1 MKIAIC
7 DDEAKYRKTIADF
20 LKPYE
25 ETHLIV
31 VEEFQSAEMLLETAK
46 RRETFDIVFMDIE
59 MSGLNGVDAAKTLK
73 KLNEDI
79 IIIFVTAYIK
89 YISETFRMG
98 AFQFLLKPIN
108 EEDLKTDFERA
119 VQLFGQK
126 HRKYQIR
133 TRENTLVFEYKD
145 IYCIETVARRLI
157 LHTKEEKYGYTGKL
171 SDVYEELKEY
181 GFSRIHQG
189 YIVNLDK
196 ITKIAGFEV
205 WLDNGTRLPISRNLK
220 KNLLQELNRFIR

>member
-20 LKPYE
+20 LKLYE
-25 ETHLIV
+25 ETHLIG
-31 VEEFQSAEMLLETAK
+31 VEEFQSAEILLKTAEK
-46 RRETFDIVFMDIE
+46 GETFDIVFMDIE

-79 IIIFVTAYIK
+79 IIIFVTAYTK
-89 YISETFRMG
+89 YISETFHMG
-98 AFQFLLKPIN
+98 AFQFLLKPIK

-119 VQLFGQK
+119 VQLFGRK

-133 TRENTLVFEYKD
+133 TREKAVVFEYKD

-157 LHTKEEKYGYTGKL
+157 LHTKEEKI
-171 SDVYEELKEY
+171 
-181 GFSRIHQG
+181 RIHG
-189 YIVNLDK
+189 KAFGCI
-196 ITKIAGFEV
+196 
-205 WLDNGTRLPISRNLK
+205 
-220 KNLLQELNRFIR
+220 